1 MNIDKNTKILDD
13 KILEGIKKYQ
23 LISIRSSIPKHILE
37 ELLCLEIVHNGDI
50 RLSITCDLNIVSTND
65 YVCNLDILPYFPK
78 ISKLTIFSHS
88 SVPLSNIDNIQYLD
102 TLQSFSLS
110 GFLKNIKL
118 DVLRKFLGEIEY
130 LNIDNMIVQQ
140 KYYDIINN
148 NQLKELCL
156 KKLDLQNIEQNCNLK
171 KLVIYNDLLNAELL
185 SEKLPNLTELKLINC
200 RKITNFS
207 FLETLNNIEYITFN
221 SVKGMDIFPNIINNK
236 LKSLSILHGKHFLG
250 FDASSN
256 LKHLEYLK
264 LTFTKININDIELIF
279 QNAPIKQFIFI
290 SEGEKKEKEVIEL
303 CKKYK
308 VSMNDT

>member
-65 YVCNLDILPYFPK
+65 YICNLDILPYFPK
-78 ISKLTIFSHS
+78 ISKLTILSHS

-118 DVLRKFLGEIEY
+118 DVLLKFLGEIEY

-148 NQLKELCL
+148 NPLKELCL
-156 KKLDLQNIEQNCNLK
+156 RKLDLQNIEQNFNLK

-185 SEKLPNLTELKLINC
+185 SKKFPNLTELKLINC
-200 RKITNFS
+200 SKITNFS
-207 FLETLNNIEYITFN
+207 FLQTLNNIECINFN
-221 SVKGMDIFPNIINNK
+221 GVKGMTVFPIIPNNN
-236 LKSLSILHGKHFLG
+236 LKSLSILHAKHFTG
-250 FDASSN
+250 FQYPII
-256 LKHLEYLK
+256 LEHLEYLA
-264 LTFTKININDIELIF
+264 LTFTKINLNDIELIF
-279 QNAPIKQFIFI
+279 QNTSLKKFHFL
-290 SEGEKKEKEVIEL
+290 SEKEKIEQDIVKL
-303 CKKYK
+303 VEKYG
-308 VSMNDT
+308 VDM